1 MIPFHDCLGRLAC
14 MGDSEMRLVEC
25 LYKVNK
31 TSTVLL
37 IGETFTVERQAIIT
51 TITRTEDNGFKGR

>member
-1 MIPFHDCLGRLAC
+1 

-37 IGETFTVERQAIIT
+37 IGEAFTVERQAIIT

>member
-14 MGDSEMRLVEC
+14 MVDSEMRLVEC

-37 IGETFTVERQAIIT
+37 IGEAFTVER
-51 TITRTEDNGFKGR
+51 

>member
-1 MIPFHDCLGRLAC
+1 MTFHRKED
-14 MGDSEMRLVEC
+14 MMVDSEMRLVEC